1 MTPRSDKRLEGWRVL
16 VPRGGKWGDSVA
28 AALRSHG
35 AVPVIAPLINFA
47 STEDP
52 SALANALH
60 ELEDGQFEWLV
71 VTSATTVDVLMS
83 HRTKVPAETK
93 IAAVGETTAAA
104 LTLAGYP
111 VDFIPE
117 GDNSARGLVKEWP
130 RTAVRGRVLIPQSEI
145 AEPTLVAGLSRLGFD
160 ARFVAAYRT
169 VGVRVSDLTAR
180 DVASGRIQAI
190 LVTSGS
196 IARQI
201 TAQLA
206 PLPPDTIVA
215 CIGPRT
221 AFDARA
227 AGLAVHI
234 IAETRSVESLID
246 GLVEYATEVRHPTGP
261 ITRPIVPM
269 PTPEAPR
276 D

>member
-1 MTPRSDKRLEGWRVL
+1 MTQSTSKALDGWRVL
-16 VPRGGKWGDSVA
+16 VPRGGKWGDNVA
-28 AALRSHG
+28 ASLRAHAAL
-35 AVPVIAPLINFA
+35 PVIAPLINFA
-47 STEDP
+47 SAENSSDL
-52 SALANALH
+52 SNALH

-71 VTSATTVDVLMS
+71 VTSATTVDVLVS
-83 HRTKVPAETK
+83 HRTKIPSTTK

-104 LTLAGYP
+104 LTLAGYT
-111 VDFIPE
+111 VDFVPE

-130 RTAVRGRVLIPQSEI
+130 HSEVAGRVLIPQSEI

-169 VGVRVSDLTAR
+169 VGVPIAEHIMA
-180 DVASGRIQAI
+180 DVASGRVRAI

-196 IARQI
+196 VARQVSQ
-201 TAQLA
+201 QLS

-227 AGLAVHI
+227 AGLVVHI
-234 IAETRSVESLID
+234 IADQRSAESLIES
-246 GLVEYATEVRHPTGP
+246 LVEYVEELTETPHPARHREQHRG
-261 ITRPIVPM
+261 
-269 PTPEAPR
+269 
-276 D
+276 

>member
-1 MTPRSDKRLEGWRVL
+1 VTARPDRQLHGWRVL
-16 VPRGGKWGDSVA
+16 VPRGGKWGDTVA
-28 AALRSHG
+28 ATLRSRG

-83 HRTKVPAETK
+83 HRTKVPVGTK
-93 IAAVGETTAAA
+93 IAAVGETSAAA
-104 LTLAGYP
+104 LGLAGYH
-111 VDFIPE
+111 VDFVPE

-130 RTAVRGRVLIPQSEI
+130 GTNVRGRVLIPQSEI
-145 AEPTLVAGLSRLGFD
+145 AEPTLVAGLARLGFD

-169 VGVRVSDLTAR
+169 VGVHVSEQIAA

-196 IARQI
+196 IARQV
-201 TAQLA
+201 AKQLA
-206 PLPPDTIVA
+206 PLPPDTLVA

-234 IAETRSVESLID
+234 IAETRSAESLID
-246 GLVEYATEVRHPTGP
+246 GLVEYAQELRTTTGP
-261 ITRPIVPM
+261 ITRPEIS
-269 PTPEAPR
+269 R